1 MTRITSWIPTNAPSP
16 RDSQDQKLHAVT
28 KQLEG
33 VFVQQLFKAM
43 RETVPQDGLTDGG
56 AGEEMFTGMM
66 DENIATHVP
75 EQWGHGIGESL
86 YRQLR
91 AALPHAN
98 PGAATTDADDT
109 RIK

>member
-1 MTRITSWIPTNAPSP
+1 MTRIPGSP
-16 RDSQDQKLHAVT
+16 VAGSTGSGTAEERLRAAS

-33 VFVQQLFKAM
+33 VFVQELFKAM
-43 RETVPQDGLTDGG
+43 RETVPKDGLTDGG

-66 DENIATHVP
+66 DENIATQVP
-75 EQWGHGIGESL
+75 AKWEHGIGESL

-98 PGAATTDADDT
+98 PGAAPADADDK